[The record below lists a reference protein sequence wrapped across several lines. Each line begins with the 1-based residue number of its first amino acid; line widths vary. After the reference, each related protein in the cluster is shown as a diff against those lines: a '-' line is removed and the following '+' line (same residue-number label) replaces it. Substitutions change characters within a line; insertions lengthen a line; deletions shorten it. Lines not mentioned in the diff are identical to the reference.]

1 MRGRYMRPFF
11 VSKASWFSE
20 SEPRF
25 PYAKY
30 WIGKFEITVLFLSMH
45 YIGRRCSCLGF
56 FAIQD
61 NFQFQIIVCFETRIT
76 LTPKWLCAFRRRK
89 SMSSC
94 NPKIWITFGNRSPC
108 VFIDLFDKSTLA
120 SRICL
125 ILNGKTKWL
134 SRNIRVK
141 IGLLS
146 RNNPVWKGC
155 LSRNLSFDS
164 GIGPVPL
171 SENDKCGYHAA
182 LPLKNISAL
191 WRFVL
196 FAIAFISNEST
207 PNPMPDCSRIFCRTW
222 LTAPRVF

>member
-1 MRGRYMRPFF
+1 
-11 VSKASWFSE
+11 
-20 SEPRF
+20 
-25 PYAKY
+25 
-30 WIGKFEITVLFLSMH
+30 MH

-141 IGLLS
+141 IGLL
-146 RNNPVWKGC
+146 
-155 LSRNLSFDS
+155 LRNLSFDS

-191 WRFVL
+191 
-196 FAIAFISNEST
+196 
-207 PNPMPDCSRIFCRTW
+207 
-222 LTAPRVF
+222 